1 LLDPGFLVLVSGW
14 SEAEIFIYQECFIR
28 KFDARLDMR
37 TVKIAPPGGL
47 QCVITGTGVD
57 HF

>member
-1 LLDPGFLVLVSGW
+1 LVSWFLFLVAGW
-14 SEAEIFIYQECFIR
+14 SEWGIPTYREFSIR
-28 KFDARLDMR
+28 RIDARLDMR